1 MGKGRLPVTGIIAKN
16 SVVAAGF
23 PVNGSLLA
31 NEEVDLVAEI
41 VGKVRKIYFQE
52 GVAVKKGQLLLKV
65 DDADLQAQL
74 TRAEFQ
80 KKLLAEKLERQRI
93 LLKRESISREAFDQL
108 QTDYNMLEADIELLK
123 VKISRT
129 EIRAPF
135 DGVMGFRYVSEGSYV
150 QPSSQIAR
158 IVDNSTLKY
167 EFNIPEK
174 YADNNL
180 KGHMKVGTDG
190 VLLGAW
196 ADVVS
201 ARNIL
206 DIGTGTGLISLMMAQ
221 RCNARIRAV
230 DIDADAVEQ
239 ARGNV
244 AASPWQDRIEV
255 ELQDICHFTSET
267 LFDVIV
273 SNPPYFTDSLK
284 CPGKQRNIARHTD
297 FLDFDKLAGSAARL
311 LHPEGVF
318 SVIIPADGKE
328 SFLMAA
334 TRYGLHLSHQT
345 FIHTKPGS
353 EPKRVLLAFKF
364 SVDKCV
370 TDDLTIE
377 LSRHVYSEEYIAL
390 TKEFYLNM

>member
-1 MGKGRLPVTGIIAKN
+1 MPN
-16 SVVAAGF
+16 
-23 PVNGSLLA
+23 P
-31 NEEVDLVAEI
+31 
-41 VGKVRKIYFQE
+41 YFSFKQFT
-52 GVAVKKGQLLLKV
+52 VYHDRCA
-65 DDADLQAQL
+65 
-74 TRAEFQ
+74 
-80 KKLLAEKLERQRI
+80 
-93 LLKRESISREAFDQL
+93 
-108 QTDYNMLEADIELLK
+108 
-123 VKISRT
+123 
-129 EIRAPF
+129 
-135 DGVMGFRYVSEGSYV
+135 
-150 QPSSQIAR
+150 
-158 IVDNSTLKY
+158 
-167 EFNIPEK
+167 
-174 YADNNL
+174 
-180 KGHMKVGTDG
+180 MKVGTDG

-206 DIGTGTGLISLMMAQ
+206 DI
-221 RCNARIRAV
+221 
-230 DIDADAVEQ
+230 AVEQ

-334 TRYGLHLSHQT
+334 LRITSLTSDFHSYKTWIGAQT
-345 FIHTKPGS
+345 GAACFQILCG
-353 EPKRVLLAFKF
+353 
-364 SVDKCV
+364 
-370 TDDLTIE
+370 
-377 LSRHVYSEEYIAL
+377 
-390 TKEFYLNM
+390 

>member
-1 MGKGRLPVTGIIAKN
+1 MPN
-16 SVVAAGF
+16 
-23 PVNGSLLA
+23 P
-31 NEEVDLVAEI
+31 
-41 VGKVRKIYFQE
+41 YFSFKQFT
-52 GVAVKKGQLLLKV
+52 VYHDRCA
-65 DDADLQAQL
+65 
-74 TRAEFQ
+74 
-80 KKLLAEKLERQRI
+80 
-93 LLKRESISREAFDQL
+93 
-108 QTDYNMLEADIELLK
+108 
-123 VKISRT
+123 
-129 EIRAPF
+129 
-135 DGVMGFRYVSEGSYV
+135 
-150 QPSSQIAR
+150 
-158 IVDNSTLKY
+158 
-167 EFNIPEK
+167 
-174 YADNNL
+174 
-180 KGHMKVGTDG
+180 MKVGTDG

-196 ADVVS
+196 VDVVS

-206 DIGTGTGLISLMMAQ
+206 DVGTGTGLISLMMAQ
-221 RCNARIRAV
+221 RCNAQIRAV

-364 SVDKCV
+364 FVDKCV
-370 TDDLTIE
+370 TDDLIIE